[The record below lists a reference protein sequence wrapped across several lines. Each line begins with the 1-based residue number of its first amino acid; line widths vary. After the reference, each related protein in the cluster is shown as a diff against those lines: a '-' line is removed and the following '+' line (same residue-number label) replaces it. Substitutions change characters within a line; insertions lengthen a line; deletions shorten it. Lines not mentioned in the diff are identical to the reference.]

1 MSVGDR
7 DVVIAGGHGKV
18 ARRLTRRLAAHDDRV
33 RALIRKPEHVAD
45 VEADGAE
52 AVVCDLATAAIAEL
66 AEHIA
71 DADTVVFAA
80 GAGPGSTRDAKWVI
94 DAGAAIRLVEAA
106 KVAGVDRYL
115 MLSSIGAEDPPQTDD
130 AWGNYLRAKAYADR
144 VLRASDRAWT
154 IVRPVF
160 MNDEPGRARVEIDC
174 APLEGEVTRDD
185 VAATLYEVVHR
196 PATAHLTIY
205 VAAGDKPVEDAIAA
219 VLTKSKEL
227 L

>member
-1 MSVGDR
+1 MSVGDL

-18 ARRLTRRLAAHDDRV
+18 ARRLARRLAAHDDRV
-33 RALIRKPEHVAD
+33 RALIRKPEHTAD

-52 AVVCDLATAAIAEL
+52 AVVCDLATATVAEL
-66 AEHIA
+66 AGHIA
-71 DADTVVFAA
+71 GADVVVFAA
-80 GAGPGSTRDAKWVI
+80 GAGAGSTQEAKWTI
-94 DAGAAIRLVEAA
+94 DAGAAVRLVEAA
-106 KVAGVDRYL
+106 KVADVDRYL
-115 MLSSIGAEDPPQTDD
+115 MISSIGAEDPPQTDD

-160 MNDEPGRARVEIDC
+160 MNDEPGRETVEIDH
-174 APLEGEVTRDD
+174 APLEGEVSRDD
-185 VAATLYEVVHR
+185 VAATLFAVLHHPDTV
-196 PATAHLTIY
+196 HLTMY

-227 L
+227 T